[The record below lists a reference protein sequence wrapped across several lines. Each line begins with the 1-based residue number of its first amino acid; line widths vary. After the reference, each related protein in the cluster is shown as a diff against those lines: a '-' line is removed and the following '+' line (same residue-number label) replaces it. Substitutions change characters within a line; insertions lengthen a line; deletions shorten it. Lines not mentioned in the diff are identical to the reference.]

1 MNHSSCALKVL
12 LTEQKVSEEESE
24 SRLLTAAA
32 AAGDVYSWGWMEGL
46 WDPIWGLWRDA
57 LSSVLL
63 EWGRKKEKK
72 LTSVWREAQPDEQ
85 PASWT
90 SWGLIKLQPVHLG
103 EDDLMRREHPRC
115 DWSRPHRKSTFCPPG
130 RPAEHCLCRM
140 WKSGRSVYTRWKYTA
155 RGCGIPRYTAWMR
168 HLEMWK
174 GDCPLFTTCLLT
186 ALGVTYGKVRWN
198 ELGGKVWTFLEVYGT
213 SSFFSH
219 SCSGFKWKWGSS
231 VSSHCVPK
239 ARACQEK
246 EQPVH
251 LQLHITAHML
261 TSFKRMG

>member
-115 DWSRPHRKSTFCPPG
+115 DWSRPHRKSTFCLLPVPHVEERTLCIYEVKIYSAWLRYSSLYCMNETFG
-130 RPAEHCLCRM
+130 NVERRLPFVHHLSPHRPRCHIWEGPLE
-140 WKSGRSVYTRWKYTA
+140 WIRW
-155 RGCGIPRYTAWMR
+155 
-168 HLEMWK
+168 
-174 GDCPLFTTCLLT
+174 
-186 ALGVTYGKVRWN
+186 
-198 ELGGKVWTFLEVYGT
+198 
-213 SSFFSH
+213 
-219 SCSGFKWKWGSS
+219 
-231 VSSHCVPK
+231 
-239 ARACQEK
+239 
-246 EQPVH
+246 
-251 LQLHITAHML
+251 
-261 TSFKRMG
+261 